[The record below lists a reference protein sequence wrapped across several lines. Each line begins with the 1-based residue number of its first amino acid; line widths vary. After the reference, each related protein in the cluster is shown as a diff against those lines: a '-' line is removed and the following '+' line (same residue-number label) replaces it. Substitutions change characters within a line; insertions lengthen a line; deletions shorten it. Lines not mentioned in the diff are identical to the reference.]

1 MICVKP
7 KSKDS
12 FRSDIIEKEG
22 AWEKDNVN
30 SVIKAMVAHPSAV
43 FLDVGAN
50 IGMFTVVIAAMKR
63 KVIAVDADPKNLA
76 YIRQSLEIARTTEYV
91 ELIYNSI
98 RWVIILDKTSI
109 AIDSEKP

>member
-7 KSKDS
+7 RSQDS
-12 FRSDIIEKEG
+12 FRSDIIEKQG

-30 SVIKAMVAHPSAV
+30 RVIQAMAAQPSAV

-50 IGMFTVVIAAMKR
+50 IGMYAVVIAAMKR

-76 YIRQSLEIARTTEYV
+76 YIRQSLDIAKTTDYV
-91 ELIYNSI
+91 ELVYNAI
-98 RWVIILDKTSI
+98 RWVIRL
-109 AIDSEKP
+109 EKN